1 MQILDFI
8 RFTVFKWYII
18 NQNSVILVSEQCQH
32 FAPGYYVILF
42 YHTKLRETFPYSE
55 FFCSVFSRIRTEY
68 EEIQGISPYLVRMR
82 GNTVQKN
89 SEYGQFSHKTILYF
103 FFFFFSFWMFPYTT
117 TRQFNVLRTEF
128 AEYWVLFQQKMG
140 AIFYIAFYIYLT
152 MLDINSHLPL
162 AWKYK
167 PSFIPILIVKRT
179 KK

>member
-103 FFFFFSFWMFPYTT
+103 FFFFFHFECFPTLPQGNSMFCEQNSQNIECYSNKKWEQSFILLFPY
-117 TRQFNVLRTEF
+117 
-128 AEYWVLFQQKMG
+128 
-140 AIFYIAFYIYLT
+140 I
-152 MLDINSHLPL
+152 
-162 AWKYK
+162 
-167 PSFIPILIVKRT
+167 
-179 KK
+179 